1 MAGALLPHESIQNG
15 PKAPVIQSRGAIV
28 ARALGA
34 YFSILNVALPVIGRG
49 LRTRVRSEGRTE
61 VVRRLTLG
69 GAEEFLVLF
78 ACHGL

>member
-1 MAGALLPHESIQNG
+1 M
-15 PKAPVIQSRGAIV
+15 
-28 ARALGA
+28 RALGA